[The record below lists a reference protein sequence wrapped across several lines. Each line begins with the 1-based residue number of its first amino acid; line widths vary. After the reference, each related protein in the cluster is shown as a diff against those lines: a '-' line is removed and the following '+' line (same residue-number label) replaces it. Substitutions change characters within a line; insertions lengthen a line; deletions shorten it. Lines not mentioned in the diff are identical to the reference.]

1 MTTHSPR
8 ATRAL
13 LHLADRDPAL
23 AMLGLWCTHR
33 ETDGPTRTTGDTVH
47 YGTEFDG
54 LEVQEQV
61 GLTGHHIL
69 HIALR
74 HPSRHAGMS
83 ERLGNAFDPM
93 LYALCADAIVNETLT
108 SAGHALPRPAVT
120 LAGLLV
126 AAALPN
132 ETRTP
137 LADWTTERL
146 YFALLAAPPARKG
159 ARDYAQT
166 LGFKPDFDGDKTS
179 QTAPDEDWR
188 GHLQRA
194 LQVGQT
200 AGQGIGALRA
210 LLRDAQPSGVPW
222 EVLLRRHLARALT
235 QTPRPSHAR
244 PARRWIAAETDARR
258 RGTPV
263 PAFEP
268 AILRNGHR
276 LSVAIGLDLSSSID
290 DLTLDLFAAEITALS
305 RRTGADLTILGFD
318 TQVRGTVRPGHSLR
332 EALHSFDAQR
342 GGGTDFGPVLTLA
355 SALAPSAIVMLTD
368 LDGPLGPAP
377 KAPVIW
383 TVKRS
388 PQTPPPFGK
397 LVVMEPD

>member
-23 AMLGLWCTHR
+23 AMLGLWCDHR
-33 ETDGPTRTTGDTVH
+33 DGDGPTRTKGDTIH

-54 LEVQEQV
+54 PEVQVQV
-61 GLTGHHIL
+61 GLAGHHIL

-74 HPSRHAGMS
+74 HPSRHAGMA
-83 ERLGNAFDPM
+83 ERLGSGFDPM

-120 LAGLLV
+120 LGGLLV

-132 ETRTP
+132 QTRTP

-146 YFALLAAPPARKG
+146 YFALLASPAARKG
-159 ARDYAQT
+159 ARDYAQAQ
-166 LGFKPDFDGDKTS
+166 GFRPDFDGDTTS

-200 AGQGIGALRA
+200 AGQGIGTLRA
-210 LLRDAQPSGVPW
+210 LLRDAQPGGVPW
-222 EVLLRRHLARALT
+222 EVLLRRYLARALT

-244 PARRWIAAETDARR
+244 PARRWIAAETDARQ
-258 RGTPV
+258 RGSPV
-263 PAFEP
+263 PAYEP
-268 AILRNGHR
+268 ATLRNGRR

-318 TQVRGTVRPGHSLR
+318 VQVRGTLRPDHSLHQ
-332 EALHSFDAQR
+332 ALRSFDAQR
-342 GGGTDFGPVLTLA
+342 GGGTDFAPVLAQA
-355 SALAPSAIVMLTD
+355 SALGPSVIVMLTD
-368 LDGPLGPAP
+368 MDGPMGPAP

-383 TVKRS
+383 TVKRT
-388 PQTPPPFGK
+388 PQNPPPFGK
-397 LVVMEPD
+397 LVVIEP